1 MSSSV
6 FLKIKNF
13 QYIFK
18 YYLNKRIFFLYL
30 IFFLKF
36 FFFSIYINFY
46 NVSFLRQLHNEHNKK
61 SFVNRVDSLIFT
73 QFWFLKNVYFLK
85 KFFEKKKLLKKK
97 LNILEIGVFE
107 GLSSIFFLKQF
118 KKSKLYAVDTFKGS
132 AEHSELNNLSH
143 LKKRYISNTFLYKKN
158 LKVFPF
164 KSDIF
169 FKKNTLK
176 MFDLIHIDGDHH
188 YKSILNDARNS
199 FKILKKNGILIFDD
213 YFWRFYREGLNPI
226 SAINLFLKEIEGKY
240 IIEFVTTQIGIRKIT

>member
-1 MSSSV
+1 MSSSL

-18 YYLNKRIFFLYL
+18 YYYNKRIFFLYF
-30 IFFLKF
+30 IFFLKYF
-36 FFFSIYINFY
+36 FFYPYINFY
-46 NVSFLRQLHNEHNKK
+46 NKNFLKNLYNEHHKK
-61 SFVNRVDSLIFT
+61 SFANRASSLVFT

-85 KFFEKKKLLKKK
+85 KFFEKKKIFNKKC
-97 LNILEIGVFE
+97 NILEIGVFE

-132 AEHSELNNLSH
+132 AEHSKLTNLSH
-143 LKKRYISNTFLYKKN
+143 LKKRYISNTFSYKN
-158 LKVFPF
+158 NIKVFAF

-169 FKKNTLK
+169 FKKHSSQI
-176 MFDLIHIDGDHH
+176 FDLIYIDGDHH
-188 YKSILNDARNS
+188 YISLLNDARNS

-240 IIEFVTTQIGIRKIT
+240 ILEFVTTQIGIRKIN

>member
-1 MSSSV
+1 MLSSL

-30 IFFLKF
+30 IFFLKY

-46 NVSFLRQLHNEHNKK
+46 NKSFLRQLYSEHNKK
-61 SFVNRVDSLIFT
+61 IYINKNNSLVFT

-85 KFFEKKKLLKKK
+85 NFFEKKKLLDKN

-132 AEHSELNNLSH
+132 AEHSKLSNLDH

-158 LKVFPF
+158 IKVFPF

-169 FKKNTLK
+169 FKKHSSK

-188 YKSILNDARNS
+188 YKSVLNDARNS
-199 FKILKKNGILIFDD
+199 FKILKINGILIFDD
-213 YFWRFYREGLNPI
+213 YFWRFYKEGLNPI
-226 SAINLFLKEIEGKY
+226 SAINLFLKEIEGRY
-240 IIEFVTTQIGIRKIT
+240 IVEFVTTQIGIRKIT

>member
-1 MSSSV
+1 MSSSL
-6 FLKIKNF
+6 FLRIKNF

-18 YYLNKRIFFLYL
+18 YYLNRIIFFLYL
-30 IFFLKF
+30 IFFFKF

-46 NVSFLRQLHNEHNKK
+46 NKSFLRQLYNENNKK
-61 SFVNRVDSLIFT
+61 SFVNRPDGLVFT

-85 KFFEKKKLLKKK
+85 KFFKNKLLDKK

-132 AEHSELNNLSH
+132 AEHSKLSNLSH
-143 LKKRYISNTFLYKKN
+143 LKKRYISNTFFYRKN
-158 LKVFPF
+158 IKIFSC
-164 KSDIF
+164 KSALF
-169 FKKNTLK
+169 FKKNSSK

-188 YKSILNDARNS
+188 YKSVLNDARSS

-226 SAINLFLKEIEGKY
+226 SAINFFLKEIDGKY
-240 IIEFVTTQIGIRKIT
+240 IVEFVTTQIGIRKIN